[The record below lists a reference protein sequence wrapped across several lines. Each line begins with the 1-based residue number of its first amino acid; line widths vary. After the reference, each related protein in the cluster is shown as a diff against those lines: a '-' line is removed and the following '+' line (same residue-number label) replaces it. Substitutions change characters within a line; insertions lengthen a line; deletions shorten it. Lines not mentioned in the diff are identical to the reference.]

1 MRGDGLYR
9 RGEVWWMTYVT
20 PDGKRHQRSTGKHYH
35 EEAKVERDRLVG
47 DLASGRPVV
56 VSAPSKTTLEEL
68 GTLITADYTT
78 RQHRSLPRMKG
89 ALKPLKA
96 YFGKRPAASIS
107 WGDAVKYREH
117 RTKAKLSVAS
127 INYELAILR
136 RMLRL
141 AVRDGKLMAAPPI
154 DTPDPKNA
162 RKGFV
167 EREDLDT
174 VLEKLPQAYRGP
186 VLFAYLT
193 GWRCRSEVLSLRWPQ
208 VDAAAEIVRLE
219 PGTTKNGRGRTFPF
233 GVLPELK
240 TLLEA
245 QRASAPPGVPWVF
258 HEERHRVRYKDLLTA
273 WREACAAA
281 EVRHFLHD
289 MRRSAVRNLERAGVA
304 RSRAMKLTGHETES
318 VYARYAIADERDLR
332 EAVAQLAGAV

>member
-9 RGEVWWMTYVT
+9 RGEVWWMSWVT
-20 PDGKRHQRSTGKHYH
+20 PDGKRHWASTGEHYH
-35 EEAKVERDRLVG
+35 EAAKGVRDRLVG
-47 DLASGRPVV
+47 DLASGRPV
-56 VSAPSKTTLEEL
+56 SAPGKTTLEQL
-68 GTLITADYTT
+68 GELITADYAT
-78 RQHRSLPRMKG
+78 RKNRSLPRLKG
-89 ALKPLKA
+89 ALKPLKEF
-96 YFGKRPAASIS
+96 FGRQQVSSIS
-107 WGDAVKYREH
+107 WGDAVKYRQH
-117 RTKAKLSVAS
+117 RATEGLAVAS

-162 RKGFV
+162 RQGFV

-174 VLEKLPQAYRGP
+174 VLEQLPPPYRGP

-193 GWRCRSEVLSLRWPQ
+193 GWRCRSEVLPLRWPQ
-208 VDAAAEIVRLE
+208 VDAGAGTVRLE

-240 TLLEA
+240 ALLEA
-245 QRASAPPGVPWVF
+245 QRAGAAPGVPWVF
-258 HEERHRVRYKDLLTA
+258 HDAGHAVRYKDLLAA
-273 WREACAAA
+273 WRAACAAA
-281 EVRHFLHD
+281 EVRHILHD
-289 MRRSAVRNLERAGVA
+289 LRRSAVRNLERAGVA

-318 VYARYAIADERDLR
+318 VYTRYAIADERDLR
-332 EAVAQLAGAV
+332 EAVEQLAEVNA